1 MEKERQ
7 DFNEKLTRLKKRLN
21 AGSNM
26 GSFGGGELVLNVAS
40 LSNRDGLFGGGGPQ
54 NFTTRGGAP
63 AGDTY
68 ISQDLS

>member
-7 DFNEKLTRLKKRLN
+7 DFNEKLTRLKQRLN
-21 AGSNM
+21 APSNM
-26 GSFGGGELVLNVAS
+26 SSFGGGDLPLNVAS

-54 NFTTRGGAP
+54 NFTARGGGP

-68 ISQDLS
+68 PGQDLS